1 MPKSQGRIILSGDP
15 TQDAEWEG
23 VIDDIKVESLP
34 VAHITSLTLN
44 LKQNKKTIIDVKSI
58 LQQSGNPDQAATRVN
73 NIIKEH
79 GELLISIDFKVDM
92 SGLQRQVLQA
102 KNDFTKKI
110 NKTIKRKNAIE
121 KKKKGKK

>member
-15 TQDAEWEG
+15 TQNAEWEG

-102 KNDFTKKI
+102 KNDFNKKI

>member
-15 TQDAEWEG
+15 TQNAEWEG

-92 SGLQRQVLQA
+92 SGLQRQVLKA

-121 KKKKGKK
+121 KKKGKK

>member
-15 TQDAEWEG
+15 TQNAEWEG

-58 LQQSGNPDQAATRVN
+58 LQQSGNSDQAATRVN

-121 KKKKGKK
+121 KKKGKK